1 MTEESQGKLAARS
14 REGQC
19 QIWINSE
26 YCENQLYHKVRIL
39 PAMPRLPIHV
49 ITRTDHWAVMMAPV
63 RFEIVE
69 AMRGLAPCSVGEIA
83 QALDRPAD
91 TLYPHL
97 RQLIRIGV
105 VVEAGQRAGRTRPGK
120 VYDLVADDFRPRF
133 RGAGKAATAKTIDQ
147 SVHSM
152 AGIVARASRK
162 AAAAGGFTHDQ
173 DFQNVIAKL
182 ENAWLT
188 PGEIKHVHRRLLSLK
203 RYLDARKDRRD
214 GSLYLAA
221 FFVVPV
227 VRSRGARAKG
237 A

>member
-1 MTEESQGKLAARS
+1 
-14 REGQC
+14 
-19 QIWINSE
+19 
-26 YCENQLYHKVRIL
+26 
-39 PAMPRLPIHV
+39 
-49 ITRTDHWAVMMAPV
+49 
-63 RFEIVE
+63 
-69 AMRGLAPCSVGEIA
+69 
-83 QALDRPAD
+83 
-91 TLYPHL
+91 
-97 RQLIRIGV
+97 
-105 VVEAGQRAGRTRPGK
+105 
-120 VYDLVADDFRPRF
+120 VYDLVADDFRPQF

-188 PGEIKHVHRRLLSLK
+188 PEEMKHVHRRLLSLK